1 MNTSDCE
8 LLILLLEEKNITKAA
23 EKLYTSQSTLSYRI
37 KSLERELGC
46 VLFERGKTGVTPTPE
61 CLAIEGC
68 VREILRNYSMIN
80 TRLGGFRPAAEK
92 NRTLRLGVSTTIVT
106 PFFNRLLKQF
116 RAEHPGAEISL
127 SASSSDAVMTMLEE
141 NALDVAV
148 VRGEFEWK
156 GKSKL
161 LYEEPLFLASNRP
174 MDMRRLPEETFIRQP
189 VNVRNFHNM
198 VDRWWIDQFGRAPQS
213 TMEIN
218 TIDGALN
225 MVRQDLGVTI
235 CPALALFGNHGLV
248 IQPIRWR
255 DGTPVIRKT
264 WCLCREGCDPLAS
277 EVFFDFISKT
287 LPANMEKALSQLM
300 K

>member
-1 MNTSDCE
+1 MNISDCE

-46 VLFERGKTGVTPTPE
+46 VLFERGKTGVAPTPE
-61 CLAIEGC
+61 CLAIEDC
-68 VREILRNYSMIN
+68 VREILRDYSMIN
-80 TRLGGFRPAAEK
+80 TRLAGFRPAAER
-92 NRTLRLGVSTTIVT
+92 NRTLRLGASTTIVT

-116 RAEHPGAEISL
+116 RNEHPEAEISL

-148 VRGEFEWK
+148 VRGEFDWK
-156 GKSKL
+156 GKNAL
-161 LYEEPLFLASNRP
+161 LFEEPLFLVSCRP
-174 MDMRRLPEETFIRQP
+174 VDIRRLPEETLIVQP
-189 VNVRNFHNM
+189 ANVRNFHTI
-198 VDRWWIDQFGRAPQS
+198 VTRWWADQFGRAPQS

-218 TIDGALN
+218 TTDGALN
-225 MVRQDLGVTI
+225 LVRQDFGITVS
-235 CPALALFGNHGLV
+235 PAMALTGLHGLV
-248 IQPIRWR
+248 IQPLRWR
-255 DGTPVIRKT
+255 DGTPVLRKT

-277 EVFFDFISKT
+277 EVFFDFISRT
-287 LPANMEKALSQLM
+287 LPANMEKALSQLL